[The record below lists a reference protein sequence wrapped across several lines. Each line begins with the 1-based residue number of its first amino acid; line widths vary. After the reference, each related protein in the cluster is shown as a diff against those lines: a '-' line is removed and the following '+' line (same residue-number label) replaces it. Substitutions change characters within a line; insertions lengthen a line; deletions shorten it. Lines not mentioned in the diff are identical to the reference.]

1 MQPGLSLDD
10 IIARKRAQV
19 KAKKSGKIVEP
30 VEEEK
35 EVNEDDESGKGLA
48 GSTLIQLSFF
58 QLTAN
63 GYVFEG
69 DILTKLYFAILPRL

>member
-19 KAKKSGKIVEP
+19 KAKKSGKIIEP

-35 EVNEDDESGKGLA
+35 EVNEDDESGKEPA
-48 GSTLIQLSFF
+48 RFTLFRLSFF
-58 QLTAN
+58 QMTAN
-63 GYVFEG
+63 DYLFRG
-69 DILTKLYFAILPRL
+69 

>member
-30 VEEEK
+30 VEEK
-35 EVNEDDESGKGLA
+35 EVNEDDESGKGFA
-48 GSTLIQLSFF
+48 GYTLLRLSFF
-58 QLTAN
+58 SIDRQWLRFL
-63 GYVFEG
+63 G
-69 DILTKLYFAILPRL
+69 

>member
-19 KAKKSGKIVEP
+19 KAKKSGKIVAP

-35 EVNEDDESGKGLA
+35 EVNEDDESGKALRI
-48 GSTLIQLSFF
+48 STRPTVFLQMTTTGYNSWDSMLISL
-58 QLTAN
+58 
-63 GYVFEG
+63 Y
-69 DILTKLYFAILPRL
+69 DIPWPCV